1 MRKLNINL
9 QGLDLNSPLLQKWSL
24 SILAVILAYL
34 LFVWLRKIINNK
46 VENYK
51 KRHQARR
58 TLQYIII
65 LVAIIIIAFVWIE
78 KFTSLSTFFGFLSAG
93 LALALHQVL
102 LNIAGW
108 VLIILRKPF
117 DLGDRIELGDVRGD
131 VIDIQVFY
139 TTLVEVGNWV
149 EADQST
155 GRIVN
160 IPNSIIFSRSL
171 FNYTSG
177 FEYLWNEIKIL
188 ITFDSDWERAKE
200 LVLEIAEENLDDIE
214 AQARS
219 ELRKMSKKYM
229 IKYNKLTP
237 ITYVDIAESGVQ
249 ITLRYLTS
257 SRGRRQ
263 SEHRINEQILAA
275 FQQEEKIDLAY
286 PTRRVYRSDLSD
298 SE

>member
-1 MRKLNINL
+1 MNFNL
-9 QGLDLNSPLLQKWSL
+9 QSLDLNNPLLQKWSL
-24 SILAVILAYL
+24 SIIVVILSYG
-34 LFVWLRKIINNK
+34 LFFWLRKVINNK
-46 VENYK
+46 IENYK

-65 LVAIIIIAFVWIE
+65 LLAIVIIAFVWIE
-78 KFTSLSTFFGFLSAG
+78 KLTSVSTFFGFLSAG

-155 GRIVN
+155 GRVVN
-160 IPNSIIFSRSL
+160 IPNSTIFSRSL

-188 ITFDSDWERAKE
+188 ITFNSDWERAKKI
-200 LVLEIAEENLDDIE
+200 VLEVAEENLEDIE
-214 AQARS
+214 KQARS
-219 ELRKMSKKYM
+219 ELKTMSKKYM

-263 SEHRINEQILAA
+263 SEHKINEQILLA
-275 FQQEEKIDLAY
+275 FQQEEDIDLAY
-286 PTRRVYRSDLSD
+286 PTRKVYRTNTSDL
-298 SE
+298 E